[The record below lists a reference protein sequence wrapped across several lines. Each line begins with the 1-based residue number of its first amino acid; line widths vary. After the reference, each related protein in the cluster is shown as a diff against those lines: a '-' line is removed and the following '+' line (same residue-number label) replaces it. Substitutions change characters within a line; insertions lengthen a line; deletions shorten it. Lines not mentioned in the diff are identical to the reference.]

1 LIEGR
6 ASGGPAHVR
15 AGAPAARERPMLR
28 LAGISKSFPGV
39 RALAGVSLEIR
50 PGEIH
55 GLIGENGAG
64 KSTLIKIIAGAY
76 APDEGEMTF
85 ADAPARWSS
94 PREAKQHGVHVVYQE
109 FALFPQLSVA
119 ENIFVG
125 HERRNRFGMVDH
137 GRTRREAGELL
148 RKLGASLDVD
158 AMVSSLSV
166 ADQQMVEI
174 ARAMVHNV
182 KLLVL
187 DEPTAVIAGREVALL
202 FELLRRLRES
212 GVSVLF
218 ISHRLDE
225 VFAICD
231 RVTVLKDGRLV
242 GTRGIAD
249 VTRERLISMM
259 VGRDLGDLFPPRAA
273 TARGEA
279 VLRTEALS
287 VGERVRDISIEVRA
301 GEIVALAGMVGAGRS
316 DLALG
321 LFGAMPISSGAI
333 YLCGRRVPSMA
344 PARAIRLGMGL
355 VTEDRKSQGLAM
367 QLDIAANI
375 SAPVLPEVTRRG
387 LIDRRLESDIAAQ
400 QIERYRIACHGPA
413 TNVATMSGGNQQKV
427 IIARWAR
434 ICRSVLIL
442 DEPTRGIDVG
452 AKAEIYRIMRDL
464 AASGVAILMISSEL
478 TEVIGMADRVIVMR
492 EGRVTGELA
501 GHEIAE
507 ESIMQLATSERA
519 A

>member
-1 LIEGR
+1 
-6 ASGGPAHVR
+6 
-15 AGAPAARERPMLR
+15 MLT

-39 RALAGVSLEIR
+39 RALSGVDLKVR

-55 GLIGENGAG
+55 GLLGENGAG
-64 KSTLIKIIAGAY
+64 KSTLIKVIAGAY
-76 APDEGEMTF
+76 APDEGEMRF
-85 ADAPARWSS
+85 ADALARWSS
-94 PREAKQHGVHVVYQE
+94 PRDAKRHGVHVVYQE

-119 ENIFVG
+119 DNIFVDQ
-125 HERRNRFGMVDH
+125 ERRNRLGLVDH
-137 GRTRREAGELL
+137 ARTRRDARELL
-148 RKLGASLDVD
+148 ERLGVLLDVD
-158 AMVSSLSV
+158 AAVSSLSI

-202 FELLRRLRES
+202 FDRLRRLRES

-242 GTRGIAD
+242 GTHEIAD

-259 VGRDLGDLFPPRAA
+259 VGRELGDLFPARSAEPRS
-273 TARGEA
+273 GET
-279 VLRTEALS
+279 VLRTEGVA
-287 VGERVRDISIEVRA
+287 VGERVRDISIELKA

-316 DLALG
+316 ELALG
-321 LFGAMPISSGAI
+321 LFGGVPILRGAI
-333 YLCGRRVPSMA
+333 HLNGQRFTSMT
-344 PARAIRLGMGL
+344 PARAIELGMGL

-367 QLDIAANI
+367 LLDIAANI
-375 SAPVLPEVTRRG
+375 TGPALSEVARRG
-387 LIDRRLESDIAAQ
+387 LVDRRLENEIAARE
-400 QIERYRIACHGPA
+400 IGRYRIACRGPA
-413 TNVATMSGGNQQKV
+413 TKVATMSGGNQQKV
-427 IIARWAR
+427 IVARWAR
-434 ICRSVLIL
+434 ICKSVLIL

-452 AKAEIYRIMRDL
+452 AKAEIYRIMREL

-478 TEVIGMADRVIVMR
+478 TEVIGMADRIIVMR
-492 EGRVTGELA
+492 AGRVTGELA
-501 GHEIAE
+501 GREATE
-507 ESIMQLATSERA
+507 ESIMHLATSERA

>member
-1 LIEGR
+1 
-6 ASGGPAHVR
+6 
-15 AGAPAARERPMLR
+15 MLT
-28 LAGISKSFPGV
+28 LADISKNFPGV
-39 RALAGVSLEIR
+39 RALSGVNLEVR
-50 PGEIH
+50 PGEVH
-55 GLIGENGAG
+55 GLLGENGAG

-76 APDEGEMTF
+76 VSDEGEMSF
-85 ADAPARWSS
+85 AGAPAKWPS
-94 PREAKQHGVHVVYQE
+94 PREAKRHGIRVVYQE

-125 HERRNRFGMVDH
+125 HERRNRFGLVDH
-137 GRTRREAGELL
+137 ARTRREARELL
-148 RKLGASLDVD
+148 QKLGVALDVN
-158 AMVSSLSV
+158 ASVSSLSV

-202 FELLRRLRES
+202 FDLLRRLRES

-242 GTRGIAD
+242 GTQDIAD

-259 VGRDLGDLFPPRAA
+259 VGRDLGDLFP
-273 TARGEA
+273 ARPVAIPTGEP
-279 VLRTEALS
+279 VLRTEAVS
-287 VGERVRDISIEVRA
+287 VGDRVRDISIELRR

-316 DLALG
+316 ELALG
-321 LFGAMPISSGAI
+321 LFGAVPLRSGAI
-333 YLCGRRVPSMA
+333 HLAGQRFTSMS
-344 PARAIRLGMGL
+344 PARAIQLGMGL
-355 VTEDRKSQGLAM
+355 VPEDRKSHGLAM

-375 SAPVLPEVTRRG
+375 SGPALSEVALHG
-387 LIDRRLESDIAAQ
+387 LVDRRLEAGIATRE
-400 QIERYRIACHGPA
+400 IERYRIACRGPA
-413 TNVATMSGGNQQKV
+413 TKVVTMSGGNQQKV
-427 IIARWAR
+427 IVARWAR
-434 ICRSVLIL
+434 ICQSVLIL

-452 AKAEIYRIMRDL
+452 AKVEIYRIMREL
-464 AASGVAILMISSEL
+464 AASGIAILMISSEL
-478 TEVIGMADRVIVMR
+478 TEVIGMADRIIVMR

-501 GHEIAE
+501 GGEATE
-507 ESIMQLATSERA
+507 ESIMRLVTSERA

>member
-1 LIEGR
+1 
-6 ASGGPAHVR
+6 
-15 AGAPAARERPMLR
+15 MLT
-28 LAGISKSFPGV
+28 LAGISKGFPGV
-39 RALAGVSLEIR
+39 RALSGVNLEVR
-50 PGEIH
+50 TGEVH
-55 GLIGENGAG
+55 GLLGENGAG
-64 KSTLIKIIAGAY
+64 KSTLIKIVAGAY
-76 APDEGEMTF
+76 SPDEGEMHF
-85 ADAPARWSS
+85 ADAPVRWSS

-125 HERRNRFGMVDH
+125 HELRNAFGLADH
-137 GRTRREAGELL
+137 ARTRREASDLL
-148 RKLGASLDVD
+148 QKLGVSLDVD
-158 AMVSSLSV
+158 AAVSSLSV

-202 FELLRRLRES
+202 FDLLRRLRES

-242 GTRGIAD
+242 GTRDIAD

-259 VGRDLGDLFPPRAA
+259 VGRDLGDLFPPRPLAA
-273 TARGEA
+273 RWGEP
-279 VLRTEALS
+279 VLRTERVA
-287 VGERVRDISIEVRA
+287 VGDRVRDISIEIRA

-316 DLALG
+316 ELALG
-321 LFGAMPISSGAI
+321 LFGAVPLSGGAI
-333 YLCGRRVPSMA
+333 HVNGQRFTSMS
-344 PARAIRLGMGL
+344 PARAIKLGMGL

-367 QLDIAANI
+367 LLDVAANI
-375 SAPVLPEVTRRG
+375 SGPALSEVARRG
-387 LIDRRLESDIAAQ
+387 LVDRRLESEIAARE
-400 QIERYRIACHGPA
+400 IERYRIACRGPA
-413 TNVATMSGGNQQKV
+413 TAVATMSGGNQQKV
-427 IIARWAR
+427 VVARWAR

-452 AKAEIYRIMRDL
+452 AKAEIYRIMREL
-464 AASGVAILMISSEL
+464 AASGLAILMISSEL
-478 TEVIGMADRVIVMR
+478 TEVIGMADRIVVMR

-501 GHEIAE
+501 GHAATE
-507 ESIMQLATSERA
+507 EGIMHLATSERA
-519 A
+519 P

>member
-1 LIEGR
+1 MLTL
-6 ASGGPAHVR
+6 
-15 AGAPAARERPMLR
+15 AA
-28 LAGISKSFPGV
+28 ISKGFPGV
-39 RALAGVSLEIR
+39 RALSGVSLEVR

-55 GLIGENGAG
+55 GLLGENGAG

-76 APDEGEMTF
+76 TPDEGEMSF
-85 ADAPARWSS
+85 AGAAARWSS

-125 HERRNRFGMVDH
+125 QERRNAFGLVDH
-137 GRTRREAGELL
+137 ARTRREARELL
-148 RKLGASLDVD
+148 QRLGVSLDVD
-158 AMVSSLSV
+158 ASVSSLSV

-174 ARAMVHNV
+174 ARAMVRNV

-202 FELLRRLRES
+202 FDLLRRLRES

-242 GTRGIAD
+242 GTHDVAD
-249 VTRERLISMM
+249 VTRKRLISMM
-259 VGRDLGDLFPPRAA
+259 VGRDLGDLFPPRPAA
-273 TARGEA
+273 ARTGEP
-279 VLRTEALS
+279 VLRTEGVA
-287 VGERVRDISIEVRA
+287 VGDRVRDISIELRA

-316 DLALG
+316 ELALG
-321 LFGAMPISSGAI
+321 LFGAVPILKGTI
-333 YLCGRRVPSMA
+333 HLGGQRFTSMS
-344 PARAIRLGMGL
+344 PARAIRLGVGL

-367 QLDIAANI
+367 LLDIAANI
-375 SAPVLPEVTRRG
+375 AGPALSEVARHG
-387 LIDRRLESDIAAQ
+387 LIDRQLESEIAARE
-400 QIERYRIACHGPA
+400 IERYRIACRGPA
-413 TNVATMSGGNQQKV
+413 TKVATMSGGNQQKV
-427 IIARWAR
+427 IVARWAR

-442 DEPTRGIDVG
+442 DEPTRGVDVG

-478 TEVIGMADRVIVMR
+478 TEVMGMADRVIVMR

-501 GHEIAE
+501 GCETTE
-507 ESIMQLATSERA
+507 EGIMHLATSECA

>member
-1 LIEGR
+1 MLTL
-6 ASGGPAHVR
+6 
-15 AGAPAARERPMLR
+15 AA
-28 LAGISKSFPGV
+28 ISKSFPGV
-39 RALAGVSLEIR
+39 RALSGVNLEVR

-55 GLIGENGAG
+55 GLLGENGAG

-76 APDEGEMTF
+76 ASDEGEMRF

-94 PREAKQHGVHVVYQE
+94 PREAKLHGVHVVYQE

-125 HERRNRFGMVDH
+125 HERRNRFGMVAH
-137 GRTRREAGELL
+137 ARTRREASELL
-148 RKLGASLDVD
+148 QKLGVSLDVD
-158 AMVSSLSV
+158 AAVSSLSV

-174 ARAMVHNV
+174 ARTMVHNV

-242 GTRGIAD
+242 GTHDIAD

-259 VGRDLGDLFPPRAA
+259 VGRDLGDLFPARLAA
-273 TARGEA
+273 AQSDEP
-279 VLRTEALS
+279 VLRAEGVA
-287 VGERVRDISIEVRA
+287 VGDRVRGVSIELRA

-316 DLALG
+316 ELALG
-321 LFGAMPISSGAI
+321 LFGAVPILQGAI
-333 YLCGRRVPSMA
+333 HLNGQRFTSMS
-344 PARAIRLGMGL
+344 PARAIQLGMGL

-367 QLDIAANI
+367 LLDIAANI
-375 SAPVLPEVTRRG
+375 SGPALSEIARHG
-387 LIDRRLESDIAAQ
+387 LIDRRLESQIAARE
-400 QIERYRIACHGPA
+400 IERYRIACRGPA
-413 TNVATMSGGNQQKV
+413 TKVATMSGGNQQKV
-427 IIARWAR
+427 IVARWAR

-492 EGRVTGELA
+492 EGRLTGELA
-501 GHEIAE
+501 GHEATE
-507 ESIMQLATSERA
+507 ESIMHLATSERA
-519 A
+519 V

>member
-1 LIEGR
+1 
-6 ASGGPAHVR
+6 
-15 AGAPAARERPMLR
+15 MLT
-28 LAGISKSFPGV
+28 LNAISKSFPGV
-39 RALAGVSLEIR
+39 RALSGVNLEVR

-55 GLIGENGAG
+55 GLVGENGAG
-64 KSTLIKIIAGAY
+64 KSTLIKIVAGAY
-76 APDEGEMTF
+76 APDEGEMRF
-85 ADAPARWSS
+85 ADAPVRWSS
-94 PREAKQHGVHVVYQE
+94 PREAKLHGVHVVYQE

-125 HERRNRFGMVDH
+125 QERRNRLGMVDH
-137 GRTRREAGELL
+137 GQTRREARQLL
-148 RKLGASLDVD
+148 QKLGVSLDVG
-158 AMVSSLSV
+158 ASVSSLSV

-174 ARAMVHNV
+174 ARTMVRNV

-187 DEPTAVIAGREVALL
+187 DEPTAVIAGREVAAL
-202 FELLRRLRES
+202 FDLLRRLRES

-225 VFAICD
+225 VFTICD

-242 GTRGIAD
+242 GTHDIAD

-259 VGRDLGDLFPPRAA
+259 VGRDLGDLFPARQAA
-273 TARGEA
+273 PLTGET
-279 VLRTEALS
+279 VLRTEGVA
-287 VGERVRDISIEVRA
+287 VGERVRDISIELGA

-321 LFGAMPISSGAI
+321 LFGAVPILQGAI
-333 YLCGRRVPSMA
+333 HLNGRRFTSMTS
-344 PARAIRLGMGL
+344 ARAISLGMGL

-367 QLDIAANI
+367 LLDIAANI
-375 SAPVLPEVTRRG
+375 TGPALSEVARHG
-387 LIDRRLESDIAAQ
+387 LVDRRLEEEIAARE
-400 QIERYRIACHGPA
+400 IERYRIASRGPR
-413 TNVATMSGGNQQKV
+413 TKVAIMSGGNQQKV
-427 IIARWAR
+427 IVARWAR
-434 ICRSVLIL
+434 ICKRVLIL

-452 AKAEIYRIMRDL
+452 AKAEIYRIIREL

-501 GHEIAE
+501 GPEATE
-507 ESIMQLATSERA
+507 ESIMHLATSEA
-519 A
+519 AA